1 MIELLKNNK
10 NNLFKNNYNPF
21 KNIFNDYKADNSS
34 NYPTIIKTLKPYKLL
49 NENEIKDFILKNLDI
64 IQLINEVTELLK
76 KYYPYY
82 NYCMEFNIDSE
93 IEEFNQIVIY
103 VQVPNDL
110 FNEEWSKLKS
120 INKKI
125 RNLKL
130 YNDDIK
136 QFLSI
141 DLW

>member
-1 MIELLKNNK
+1 MVEVLKNNK
-10 NNLFKNNYNPF
+10 NNFFKNKYNPF

-64 IQLINEVTELLK
+64 IQLINEVTGLLK
-76 KYYPYY
+76 KYNPHY
-82 NYCMEFNIDSE
+82 NYCMEFNIDPE
-93 IEEFNQIVIY
+93 IEDFNQIVIY
-103 VQVPNDL
+103 VKVPKNS
-110 FNEEWSKLKS
+110 FNEEWDKLKS

-125 RNLKL
+125 RTLKL
-130 YNDDIK
+130 YNEDIK
-136 QFLSI
+136 RFLSI

>member
-110 FNEEWSKLKS
+110 FNEEWGKLKS